1 MVNTLLT
8 IPVRVNIAVSC
19 RIVVEK
25 KGREMKTTKNRT
37 VPFWTWL
44 LGGGTAS
51 GGSNG

>member
-1 MVNTLLT
+1 MVNALLT
-8 IPVRVNIAVSC
+8 MRIKVNIPVSC
-19 RIVVEK
+19 RIAVEK

-37 VPFWTWL
+37 IPFWDWL